1 MESDL
6 DVTALSHSQL
16 VALVYDLR
24 RQLADKDREIA
35 RLQQQSGAEKPAPG
49 AEDNATE
56 TEPSPGTQ
64 AALVAQLEQIYPED

>member
-6 DVTALSHSQL
+6 DVTALSHGQL

-24 RQLADKDREIA
+24 RQLADKEREIA
-35 RLQQQSGAEKPAPG
+35 RLQQSGTEKPAPG

-56 TEPSPGTQ
+56 TEPPPGTQ

>member
-24 RQLADKDREIA
+24 RQLADKEREIA
-35 RLQQQSGAEKPAPG
+35 RLQQPGTVKPAPK
-49 AEDNATE
+49 AEENTAE
-56 TEPSPGTQ
+56 AEPPPGTQ
-64 AALVAQLEQIYPED
+64 AALMAQLEHIYPEG

>member
-1 MESDL
+1 MESDF

-24 RQLADKDREIA
+24 RQLADKEREIA
-35 RLQQQSGAEKPAPG
+35 RLQQSGRKSAPE
-49 AEDNATE
+49 AEDHTAA

-64 AALVAQLEQIYPED
+64 AALVAQLEHIYPED